1 MNVQI
6 LITISGRH
14 QVDLVKVLSDKTHQ
28 LGGKWLT
35 SKINHIEEYMAG
47 LIKVELEPNH
57 VDVLISD
64 FKTLPINV
72 EWIELKRLPKEKP
85 NHLNLLIDAKDR
97 PGLVSSISQ
106 VLSENSVKVENMECN
121 RIGLPDIGG
130 TVFTSHFQIAVSD
143 AFDQNLLIESLQE
156 ISNDLIIDLQAV

>member
-1 MNVQI
+1 M
-6 LITISGRH
+6 
-14 QVDLVKVLSDKTHQ
+14 
-28 LGGKWLT
+28 
-35 SKINHIEEYMAG
+35 
-47 LIKVELEPNH
+47 
-57 VDVLISD
+57 
-64 FKTLPINV
+64 
-72 EWIELKRLPKEKP
+72 
-85 NHLNLLIDAKDR
+85 IDAKDR

-143 AFDQNLLIESLQE
+143 AFDQNLLIASLQE